1 MKPAPLPKKVS
12 SYGLQ
17 IMAPAGYIYVY
28 KHVYKMALGELS
40 TVWYYDVKMPWYNLE
55 LLPVAD
61 VMTLF
66 HITNVSN
73 QGTEQPRISR
83 QKKRAFMS

>member
-1 MKPAPLPKKVS
+1 M
-12 SYGLQ
+12 
-17 IMAPAGYIYVY
+17 
-28 KHVYKMALGELS
+28 H
-40 TVWYYDVKMPWYNLE
+40 WYNLE